1 MSETK
6 SADHMTK
13 GFHRFETVTDILL
26 PPEEVFPFFAA
37 AENLERITPPELRFQ
52 ILTPLP
58 IEMRQGTLIEY
69 RLRLQGIP
77 FLWRTEI
84 SEWNPPHAFTDRQL
98 KGPYHSWIHRHT
110 FEATADGTRM
120 TDRVDYRLPFWPPG
134 ELALPFVRRKIH
146 RIFEFRGEVIRQVLD
161 RSGGSSTR

>member
-1 MSETK
+1 M
-6 SADHMTK
+6 AR
-13 GFHRFETVTDILL
+13 GFHRFETVTDIPL

-58 IEMRQGTLIEY
+58 IEMGKGTLIDY

-84 SEWNPPHAFTDRQL
+84 SEWDPPLAFTDRQL
-98 KGPYHSWIHRHT
+98 KGPYHSWIHGHT
-110 FEATADGTRM
+110 FEATANGTRM
-120 TDRVDYRLPFWPPG
+120 TDRVDYRLPLWPLG
-134 ELALPFVRRKIH
+134 EPALPFVRRRVQ
-146 RIFEFRGEVIRQVLD
+146 RIFSYRGEVIRQLL
-161 RSGGSSTR
+161 G